1 MMPRTKRVF
10 GLGAVIL
17 VSGFLALNAVA
28 YMHAFRMTHFS
39 QEGKCTESAE
49 KLSFAQK
56 VVVLFTGINA
66 RRPSSSVSPDEI
78 DPPYRRVGIPSAG
91 SDILLGG
98 WYSSMGDSAG
108 LVVLFH
114 GYASEKTS
122 MLKEAAAF
130 RELGL
135 SALLVDFRGSGE
147 STESYTTIGYDEA
160 QDVVSAVLFA
170 QANLPH
176 SKLVLFGQS
185 MGAAAVLG
193 AIKNGNVKPYAVI
206 IESVF
211 DRVLNAIRNRFHMLG
226 LPSFPAAELVALWGG
241 VQNSFNAFSH
251 NPVEYA
257 ASVSCPILFLHG
269 TRDPKA
275 LLAEGRCV
283 FEAVTCSK
291 KFVEF
296 PGCIHES
303 LIGCDRERWTAAV
316 IKFLDSAV
324 LKGRTVSQAL

>member
-1 MMPRTKRVF
+1 MMPRTKRAF

-28 YMHAFRMTHFS
+28 YMHAYRMTHFS
-39 QEGKCTESAE
+39 QEGERTESVE

-66 RRPSSSVSPDEI
+66 RRLSPSVSPDEI
-78 DPPYRRVGIPSAG
+78 DPPYRRVSIPSAG
-91 SDILLGG
+91 SNIRLGG
-98 WYSSMGDSAG
+98 WYYSMDDSAC
-108 LVVLFH
+108 LIILFH

-135 SALLVDFRGSGE
+135 SVLLVDFRGSGE
-147 STESYTTIGYDEA
+147 STESYTTVGYDEA
-160 QDVVSAVLFA
+160 QDVESAVHFA
-170 QANLPH
+170 RANLPY

-185 MGAAAVLG
+185 MGSAAVLG
-193 AIKNGNVKPYAVI
+193 AIKNGNVKPDAVI

-211 DRVLNAIRNRFHMLG
+211 DRVLNAIRNRFHMLD
-226 LPSFPAAELVALWGG
+226 LPSFPAAELVAFWGG
-241 VQNSFNAFSH
+241 IQNGFNAFSH

-283 FEAVTCSK
+283 FEAVTCSR

-296 PGCIHES
+296 HGCIHES
-303 LIGCDRERWTAAV
+303 LIGCDRERWESTVRDFLNDAV
-316 IKFLDSAV
+316 RV
-324 LKGRTVSQAL
+324 R